1 MISLKSNSR
10 SGFVV
15 LQVENTYEGNRQAE
29 ENGLFHTTKTG
40 SGHGFGLRSIQHIAE
55 KHQGSMSVRAENGI
69 FKLSVVMRP
78 DTENE

>member
-10 SGFVV
+10 SGLVV
-15 LQVENTYEGNRQAE
+15 LQVENTYEGDRMAE
-29 ENGLFHTTKTG
+29 ENGLFPTTKTG

-69 FKLSVVMRP
+69 IKLSVVMKP
-78 DTENE
+78 DLQV